1 MQAWLLGSL
10 LAGIKKSEDREMI
23 VEPKVREFIC
33 TTAHPEG
40 CKENVKR
47 QIAYVKEKGQ
57 VCGPKKVLVIGASTG
72 YGLSSRITAAF
83 ACQAATIGIMFEKPS
98 NGKRTATPGWYNTAA
113 FEALAKEEGLYA
125 KSINGDAFSAEIKQ
139 QAIEMI
145 KEDLGQVDMVI
156 YSLAAPRRTTADN
169 KTWSSTLKTT
179 TGAFT
184 EKSLDL
190 RNNTIVTKTVESAN
204 DEELEGTIKVMG
216 GEDWMDWMDALTNA
230 GVLAE
235 NAVTVAYSYIGPEL
249 TYPIYT
255 EGTIGQAKKHLTETA
270 GRIREKHPGIRAY
283 ISVNKALVT
292 QASAAIPIVPLYFA
306 ILYKVMKEQGTH
318 EGCIEQISR
327 LFHDKLFAG
336 EIPTDEQG
344 RIRMDDWELA
354 PQVQG
359 AVMDCWK
366 EVDTENVETLS
377 DIEGYWEDFYHMF
390 GFHFDNVDYGKDV
403 DIQVEIP
410 SL

>member
-1 MQAWLLGSL
+1 
-10 LAGIKKSEDREMI
+10 MI

-57 VCGPKKVLVIGASTG
+57 VCGPKEVLVIGASTG
-72 YGLSSRITAAF
+72 YGLASRITAAF

-125 KSINGDAFSAEIKQ
+125 KSINGDAFSAEVKQ

-270 GRIREKHPGIRAY
+270 GRIREKHPGILSY

-390 GFHFDNVDYGKDV
+390 GFHFDNVDYSKDV

>member
-1 MQAWLLGSL
+1 
-10 LAGIKKSEDREMI
+10 MI

-72 YGLSSRITAAF
+72 YGLASRITAAF

-125 KSINGDAFSAEIKQ
+125 KSINGDAFSAEVKQ

-270 GRIREKHPGIRAY
+270 GRIREKHPGILSY

-390 GFHFDNVDYGKDV
+390 GFHFDNVDYSKDV

>member
-1 MQAWLLGSL
+1 
-10 LAGIKKSEDREMI
+10 MI

>member
-1 MQAWLLGSL
+1 
-10 LAGIKKSEDREMI
+10 MI

-33 TTAHPEG
+33 TTAHPDG

-72 YGLSSRITAAF
+72 YGLASRITAAF

-125 KSINGDAFSAEIKQ
+125 KSINGDAFSAEVKQ

-390 GFHFDNVDYGKDV
+390 GFHFDNVDYSKDV

>member
-1 MQAWLLGSL
+1 
-10 LAGIKKSEDREMI
+10 MI

-72 YGLSSRITAAF
+72 YGLASRITAAF

-113 FEALAKEEGLYA
+113 FEALAQEEGLYA
-125 KSINGDAFSAEIKQ
+125 KSINGDAFSAEVKQ

-390 GFHFDNVDYGKDV
+390 GFHFDNVDYSKDV